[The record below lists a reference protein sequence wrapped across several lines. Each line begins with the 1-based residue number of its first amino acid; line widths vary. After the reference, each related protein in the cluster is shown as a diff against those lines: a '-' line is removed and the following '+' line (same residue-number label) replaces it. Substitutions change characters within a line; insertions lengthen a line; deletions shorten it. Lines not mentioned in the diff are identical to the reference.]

1 MKRKSE
7 FNFLSISFM
16 FRWESILQKCSE
28 SDAKRCGVD
37 CLGEAKVE
45 LISRRKSVGLMW
57 RRKKLL
63 KV

>member
-1 MKRKSE
+1 MERKSE

-37 CLGEAKVE
+37 CLRETK
-45 LISRRKSVGLMW
+45 VGLIFIW
-57 RRKKLL
+57 EEIDVGGGRSC
-63 KV
+63 